1 MMSSDIQTLKSLD
14 FFADLNFGEL
24 EQIAPLMHLMK
35 VTEGEVLTRKGEPA
49 RTFFII
55 LSGNFMLSFKEERS
69 FTLHNKGNII
79 GWSTVV
85 TPFRYTGTAIALTDG
100 LVLYM
105 AGQEFLRL
113 IQSYSALG
121 DKIMRKINKIISE
134 RMPYVTGSWGKGGT
148 NCLAL
153 KQ

>member
-1 MMSSDIQTLKSLD
+1 MMSTDIQTLKSLD
-14 FFADLNFGEL
+14 LFADLNFGEL

-35 VTEGEVLTRKGEPA
+35 VAEGEVLTRKDETA

-85 TPFRYTGTAIALTDG
+85 TPFQYKGTAIALTDG
-100 LVLYM
+100 LVLSM
-105 AGQEFLRL
+105 PGQEFLRL
-113 IQSYSALG
+113 IQSDAALG
-121 DKIMRKINKIISE
+121 DKIMRKINKIVSE
-134 RMPYVTGSWGKGGT
+134 RMPYTTGV
-148 NCLAL
+148 
-153 KQ
+153 

>member
-1 MMSSDIQTLKSLD
+1 MSTDIQTLKSLD
-14 FFADLNFGEL
+14 LFADLNFGEL

-35 VTEGEVLTRKGEPA
+35 VTEGEVLTRKGETA

-55 LSGNFMLSFKEERS
+55 LSGNFMLSFNEERS

-100 LVLYM
+100 LVLSM
-105 AGQEFLRL
+105 PGQEFLRL
-113 IQSYSALG
+113 IQSNSALG
-121 DKIMRKINKIISE
+121 EKIMRKINKIVSE
-134 RMPYVTGSWGKGGT
+134 RMPYMTGAWEERRY
-148 NCLAL
+148 
-153 KQ
+153 

>member
-1 MMSSDIQTLKSLD
+1 MISTDIQTLKALD
-14 FFADLNFGEL
+14 LFADLNFSEL
-24 EQIAPLMHLMK
+24 KQITPLMHLMK

-79 GWSTVV
+79 GLSTVV
-85 TPFRYTGTAIALTDG
+85 TPFRYTGTAVALTDG
-100 LVLYM
+100 LVLLM
-105 AGQEFLRL
+105 QGQEFLRL
-113 IQSYSALG
+113 IQSNSALG
-121 DKIMRKINKIISE
+121 DKIMRKINKIVLE
-134 RMPYVTGSWGKGGT
+134 RMPYVTGSWEKGGV

>member
-1 MMSSDIQTLKSLD
+1 MSTDIQTLKSLD
-14 FFADLNFGEL
+14 LVADLNFDEL

-55 LSGNFMLSFKEERS
+55 LSGNFMLSFKDERS

-85 TPFRYTGTAIALTDG
+85 TPFRYKGTTTALTDG
-100 LVLYM
+100 LVLSM
-105 AGQEFLRL
+105 SGQEFLSL
-113 IQSYSALG
+113 IQSNSALG
-121 DKIMRKINKIISE
+121 DKIMQKINIIVSE
-134 RMPYVTGSWGKGGT
+134 RIPYVTGTWGKE
-148 NCLAL
+148 A
-153 KQ
+153 